1 MDKLIIHKEI
11 YDKLDHFIKINK
23 IPNIL
28 FHGNNGCGKK
38 TIIMDFI
45 NKIYN
50 YKYNKD
56 LVLFV
61 NCSHGKGIKFIRDEL
76 KFFAKTNVQTNESN
90 VNFKTVILSNADKLT
105 MDAQSALR
113 RCIELF
119 SHNTRFFVIAEDK
132 YKLMKP
138 ILSRFC
144 ELYIPEPCYKNK
156 IINLNQYIINETFKC
171 GPMLKKRQL
180 WLQKQLQNIHNIE
193 EITLQLLNEKCVLF
207 YDKGYSSL
215 DVMEIIKHSNKC
227 NFNMPM
233 SKIVEIYVCHNKMRK
248 EIRSEKLLIL
258 MILNYIYLNRHLD
271 IKNVSFL

>member
-61 NCSHGKGIKFIRDEL
+61 NCSHGKGIKFIRDDL

-171 GPMLKKRQL
+171 DLMLKKRQL
-180 WLQKQLQNIHNIE
+180 WLQKQLQNIHNIQ

-207 YDKGYSSL
+207 YEKGYSSL

-227 NFNMPM
+227 NFSIPM
-233 SKIVEIYVCHNKMRK
+233 SKIVEIYVCYNKMRK